1 MGDALNPDAAAN
13 RARVLA
19 GIVGDRVPGF
29 SFTGHFLALEWPQ
42 FGDDSVT
49 TRLPLGPHCR
59 EPDGRVSLIALM
71 VALDTGLAT
80 APRLKIP
87 AGVRVASARIEM
99 QFSGHIARDDVL
111 VDAHYRGSALGAAL
125 PQLQSGATMRSG
137 GAVIGHA
144 SGAFVQTP
152 PPAGAVMAPLPWQAR
167 VRVAASPVA
176 VGELTAREKAVL
188 AACETALVDDAS
200 GLAFSRRFWCA
211 PAVPTDAGVWSRIK
225 VGPHMA
231 NRVGHVQGGI
241 LMGIAAETAHAAVPA
256 HAILTSL
263 SAWFISPG
271 RSAELHCR
279 STVIHAGRSLA
290 VVRTEITGAQG
301 ERILAAMSQHA
312 AGAP

>member
-1 MGDALNPDAAAN
+1 MHPDAAAI

-19 GIVGDRVPGF
+19 GIAGDRVPGF
-29 SFTGHFLALEWPQ
+29 SFTGHFLALEWPR

-59 EPDGRVSLIALM
+59 EPDGRVSLIAMM

-80 APRLKIP
+80 APRLKISP
-87 AGVRVASARIEM
+87 GVRVATACIEA
-99 QFSGHIARDDVL
+99 QFTGHIARGDVL
-111 VDAHYRGSALGAAL
+111 VDAHYRGGTQGAAL
-125 PQLQSGATMRSG
+125 PQLLSGAILRSG
-137 GAVIGHA
+137 GAVICHA
-144 SGAFVQTP
+144 SGAFVQVA

-167 VRVAASPVA
+167 MRESPSDDR
-176 VGELTAREKAVL
+176 LDAREQAVL
-188 AACETALVDDAS
+188 AACDAALADDGA
-200 GLAFSRRFWCA
+200 GVAFSRRFWSA
-211 PAVPTDAGVWSRIK
+211 PAEPGDDGAVCRIK

-241 LMGIAAETAHAAVPA
+241 LMGIAAETAQAAVPA
-256 HAILTSL
+256 HATLSSL

-271 RSAELHCR
+271 RSTELHCR

-301 ERILAAMSQHA
+301 ERILAGMSQHA
-312 AGAP
+312 ASAP